1 MLTKNCDWRCL
12 AQCDGQV
19 VRELVQLDDLKAETV
34 TRLWRHAMF
43 EKKCQEDIAYQ
54 DCYSLCSKAYK
65 DLDSLFNIVPDNYGG
80 YKLTYVG
87 MDDVPPD
94 TVFKTCPVGFLAPVP
109 DNITD
114 LSVIK
119 KTSQNNPQDFLM
131 LGPVRFV
138 NSDCNP
144 NCEYDFT
151 SQQRVVRI
159 KTLTKVKSGDEI
171 VVKYGAEFFE
181 AHQCLCSSCKNA
193 PAEQNLPTEVP
204 LVPAKNSELPDSN
217 ERKMDDLVASQVYSF
232 LLDAEIFDMV
242 DTLLDTFASSCEEAC
257 SRKRKPRVTKAQK
270 LKHFCDVLQFQRH
283 QNTSNQFSSPTES
296 SENVLPLV
304 ETSSSSFEVSEDES
318 SASSQSLEVLDPSD
332 GVLEFAQDMIIDD
345 LDSDMEDSS
354 IESLHLTDIVST
366 IHSVPEESEV
376 LELTEPTSK
385 PIETPLYPGAR
396 GWHVLNKVN
405 HFYHEQV
412 LAVYL
417 LREMKNP
424 LDACLNRTGF

>member
-1 MLTKNCDWRCL
+1 MLPKNCDWRCL

-65 DLDSLFNIVPDNYGG
+65 DLDSLFNIVPDIYGG

-87 MDDVPPD
+87 MDEVPPD
-94 TVFKTCPVGFLAPVP
+94 TVFKTCPVGFLAPGP

-119 KTSQNNPQDFLM
+119 KTSQNNPQDFPM

-144 NCEYDFT
+144 NCEYYFT

-181 AHQCLCSSCKNA
+181 A
-193 PAEQNLPTEVP
+193 EQNLPTEVP
-204 LVPAKNSELPDSN
+204 LVPANSSELPDSN

-232 LLDAEIFDMV
+232 LLDAEILIRLILCW
-242 DTLLDTFASSCEEAC
+242 TLL
-257 SRKRKPRVTKAQK
+257 RHRVKNRA
-270 LKHFCDVLQFQRH
+270 V
-283 QNTSNQFSSPTES
+283 
-296 SENVLPLV
+296 ENVNR
-304 ETSSSSFEVSEDES
+304 
-318 SASSQSLEVLDPSD
+318 
-332 GVLEFAQDMIIDD
+332 
-345 LDSDMEDSS
+345 
-354 IESLHLTDIVST
+354 ESLRHRS
-366 IHSVPEESEV
+366 
-376 LELTEPTSK
+376 
-385 PIETPLYPGAR
+385 
-396 GWHVLNKVN
+396 
-405 HFYHEQV
+405 
-412 LAVYL
+412 
-417 LREMKNP
+417 
-424 LDACLNRTGF
+424 